1 MKKFVITIG
10 RSYGSGGR
18 MVGLKIAED
27 LGIKCYNSE
36 LLIEAAKESGL
47 CQEVFEKIDEKPIS
61 AFLSFSAGKYDHGEM
76 PLNHKVFLAQMQTIK
91 KIADR
96 ESCVIVGRCAD
107 YVLKD
112 YENVINVFITAPLE
126 DRIQRA
132 IERDNILPGKAEK
145 RVKRIDKERS
155 NYYNFYSTKR
165 WGVADSYDI
174 CLDSSKFGI
183 EGCARIIEDLIK

>member
-1 MKKFVITIG
+1 MKKFIITIG

-47 CQEVFEKIDEKPIS
+47 CHEVFEKIDEKPIS

-112 YENVINVFITAPLE
+112 YENVINVFITAPFE
-126 DRIQRA
+126 DRVQRA
-132 IERDNILPGKAEK
+132 IDRDNILPGKAEK
-145 RVKRIDKERS
+145 RVKRIDKERA

-183 EGCARIIEDLIK
+183 EGCAKIIESLIK

>member
-1 MKKFVITIG
+1 MKKVIITIG
-10 RSYGSGGR
+10 RQYGSGGR

-61 AFLSFSAGKYDHGEM
+61 AFLSFSTGKYDSGEM
-76 PLNHKVFLAQMQTIK
+76 PLNHKVFLAQMQAIK
-91 KIADR
+91 KIAER

-112 YENVINVFITAPLE
+112 RDDVINVFIHAPLE
-126 DRIQRA
+126 DRVQRV
-132 IERDNILPGKAEK
+132 IDRDDILPGKAEK
-145 RVKRIDKERS
+145 RVKRIDKERA

-165 WGVADSYDI
+165 WGMAESYDI

-183 EGCARIIEDLIK
+183 EGCAKIIESLI

>member
-18 MVGLKIAED
+18 MVGQKIAED

-47 CQEVFEKIDEKPIS
+47 CREVFEKIDEKPIS

-91 KIADR
+91 RIAER

-112 YENVINVFITAPLE
+112 YENVINVFITAPFE
-126 DRIQRA
+126 DRVQRA
-132 IERDNILPGKAEK
+132 IDRDNILPGKAEK

-183 EGCARIIEDLIK
+183 DGCAKIIESLIK

>member
-1 MKKFVITIG
+1 MKKFIITIG
-10 RSYGSGGR
+10 RQYGSGGR
-18 MVGLKIAED
+18 MVGQKIAED
-27 LGIKCYNSE
+27 LGVKCYNSE

-91 KIADR
+91 KIAER

-107 YVLKD
+107 YVLRERD
-112 YENVINVFITAPLE
+112 DVINVFITAPFE
-126 DRIQRA
+126 DRVQRA
-132 IERDNILPGKAEK
+132 IDRDDVLPGKAEK
-145 RVKRIDKERS
+145 RVRRIDKERA

-183 EGCARIIEDLIK
+183 EGCAKIIESLIK

>member
-18 MVGLKIAED
+18 MVGQKIAED
-27 LGIKCYNSE
+27 LGVKCYNSE

-112 YENVINVFITAPLE
+112 YENVINVFIHAPIE
-126 DRIQRA
+126 DRIQRV
-132 IERDNILPGKAEK
+132 IERDDILPGKAEK

-155 NYYNFYSTKR
+155 NYYSFYSTKR

-183 EGCARIIEDLIK
+183 DGCARIIESLID

>member
-1 MKKFVITIG
+1 MKKFIITIG

-18 MVGLKIAED
+18 MVGQKIAED

-47 CQEVFEKIDEKPIS
+47 CKEVFEKIDEKPIS

-112 YENVINVFITAPLE
+112 YENVINVFITAPFE
-126 DRIQRA
+126 DRVQRA
-132 IERDNILPGKAEK
+132 IDRDSILPGKAEK
-145 RVKRIDKERS
+145 RIKRIDKERA

-183 EGCARIIEDLIK
+183 EGCAKIIEALIK

>member
-18 MVGLKIAED
+18 MVGQKIAED

-91 KIADR
+91 KIAER

-112 YENVINVFITAPLE
+112 YENVINVFITAPFE
-126 DRIQRA
+126 DRVQRA
-132 IERDNILPGKAEK
+132 IDRDNILPGKAEK
-145 RVKRIDKERS
+145 RVRRIDKERS

-183 EGCARIIEDLIK
+183 EGCARIIEELIK

>member
-1 MKKFVITIG
+1 MKKFIITIG
-10 RSYGSGGR
+10 RQYGSGGR
-18 MVGLKIAED
+18 MVGQKIAED
-27 LGIKCYNSE
+27 LGVKCYNSE

-91 KIADR
+91 KIAER

-107 YVLKD
+107 YVLRERD
-112 YENVINVFITAPLE
+112 DVINVFISAPFE
-126 DRIQRA
+126 DRVKRV
-132 IERDNILPGKAEK
+132 IERDDILPGKAEK
-145 RVKRIDKERS
+145 RVRRIDKERG

-165 WGVADSYDI
+165 WGIADSYDV

-183 EGCARIIEDLIK
+183 EGCAKIIESLIK

>member
-1 MKKFVITIG
+1 MKKFIITIG

-183 EGCARIIEDLIK
+183 EGCAKIIEDLIK

>member
-1 MKKFVITIG
+1 MKKFIITIG
-10 RSYGSGGR
+10 RQYGSGGR
-18 MVGLKIAED
+18 MIGLKIAED
-27 LGIKCYNSE
+27 LGVKCYNSE

-91 KIADR
+91 KIAER

-107 YVLKD
+107 YVLRERD
-112 YENVINVFITAPLE
+112 DVINVFISAPFE
-126 DRIQRA
+126 DRVKRV
-132 IERDNILPGKAEK
+132 IERDDILPGKAEK
-145 RVKRIDKERS
+145 RVRRIDKERG

-165 WGVADSYDI
+165 WGIADSYDV

-183 EGCARIIEDLIK
+183 EGCAEIIESLIK

>member
-1 MKKFVITIG
+1 MKKTIITIG

-18 MVGLKIAED
+18 AIGQKIADE

-47 CQEVFEKIDEKPIS
+47 CAEIFEKNDEKPIS
-61 AFLSFSAGKYDHGEM
+61 AFLSFSAGKYDSGEM
-76 PLNHKVFLAQMQTIK
+76 PLNHKVFLAQMQTIR

-107 YVLKD
+107 YVLKNYD
-112 YENVINVFITAPLE
+112 NVINVFITAPFE
-126 DRIQRA
+126 DRVQRV
-132 IERDNILPGKAEK
+132 IERDAIAPGRAEK
-145 RVKRIDKERS
+145 KVRKVDKERAS
-155 NYYNFYSTKR
+155 YYNFYSTKR
-165 WGVADSYDI
+165 WGVADSYDV

-183 EGCARIIEDLIK
+183 DGCVKIIEGLLK